1 MSSVEQ
7 TEQEQPA
14 EQGVLSAEL
23 ATALAAA
30 KVEQRDRGTERL
42 AQHYAELIDN
52 AAPSRSYAK
61 SIRVLGT
68 FIDDNADILGHGS
81 PRERELMEAWDKV
94 STALAEHSVASDL
107 GPKLLAAMIALQL
120 TPASRVLKAGAA
132 PAATEQPAPDEATDA
147 AVLRLIRGE
156 AAQRNAGA

>member
-7 TEQEQPA
+7 TEQEH
-14 EQGVLSAEL
+14 GVLAAEL
-23 ATALAAA
+23 AAALAAA

-42 AQHYAELIDN
+42 ARHYAELIDN

-68 FIDDNADILGHGS
+68 FIEDNADILGHGS
-81 PRERELMEAWDKV
+81 PRERELMEAWDKA
-94 STALAEHSVASDL
+94 SSALAEHSVASDL

-120 TPASRVLKAGAA
+120 TPASRVPKSGAA
-132 PAATEQPAPDEATDA
+132 PAAAEQAAPDEATDA